1 MLEGQLC
8 IVWMFGDMN
17 SHDLKLN
24 LGRGVLLL
32 NDFILELQKSIDKN
46 IEKTEEERNRLIE
59 LVKSLEIKLNSI
71 EQSAT
76 EEQWSFRQ
84 KSASLEAEKVS
95 FEREKTF
102 TREKLQAEEKRIQV
116 LNQAKNVC
124 F

>member
-1 MLEGQLC
+1 M
-8 IVWMFGDMN
+8 
-17 SHDLKLN
+17 
-24 LGRGVLLL
+24 

-102 TREKLQAEEKRIQV
+102 TREKLQAEEKRVQV

-124 F
+124 FLTKICVFLPIFDVFDQKLEFSAKSGYF

>member
-1 MLEGQLC
+1 
-8 IVWMFGDMN
+8 MFGDMN

-116 LNQAKNVC
+116 LLN
-124 F
+124 